1 MEIEL
6 LNSATNNLSNKSS
19 ILEGSGE
26 EEKNNSSYKNKALN
40 QIKDINDN
48 KDNFTEESNKFL
60 KKIQEVSDAIKQ
72 NDEELNKIYEKFKES
87 EIKLY
92 KDISIYKYCT
102 CKHCC
107 KYCFCLCL
115 TCCKKNDE
123 DYNRL
128 DLINQKFEEIENY
141 NIKAIESYNK
151 ENNCCK
157 FSCYGLIILFY
168 FLSFFHYFGLSEI
181 DAISSAVL
189 KEIFRTI
196 KCYIQDHYVFDD
208 GIIRDFSYY
217 LTDSN
222 YHDSSQINFN
232 YMFSFL
238 SLYLINCFKNKY
250 NLETTIVYSV
260 SISIIFLF
268 LLSWIPHNYLSK
280 EDIIKGYNYG
290 GLELTFYYIIPY
302 IIIYLCSGFISL
314 LPHKILD
321 EFIKKNNITK
331 FGAIVG
337 LRIVINLIMG
347 LSVVAKNFFNYN
359 IIVNYHYNTIKK
371 ILW

>member
-1 MEIEL
+1 METEL

-48 KDNFTEESNKFL
+48 KGNFTEESNKFL
-60 KKIQEVSDAIKQ
+60 EKIQKVSDVIKK

-151 ENNCCK
+151 ENNSCK
-157 FSCYGLIILFY
+157 FSCYGLILLFY

-181 DAISSAVL
+181 
-189 KEIFRTI
+189 
-196 KCYIQDHYVFDD
+196 
-208 GIIRDFSYY
+208 
-217 LTDSN
+217 
-222 YHDSSQINFN
+222 
-232 YMFSFL
+232 
-238 SLYLINCFKNKY
+238 
-250 NLETTIVYSV
+250 
-260 SISIIFLF
+260 
-268 LLSWIPHNYLSK
+268 
-280 EDIIKGYNYG
+280 
-290 GLELTFYYIIPY
+290 
-302 IIIYLCSGFISL
+302 
-314 LPHKILD
+314 
-321 EFIKKNNITK
+321 
-331 FGAIVG
+331 
-337 LRIVINLIMG
+337 
-347 LSVVAKNFFNYN
+347 
-359 IIVNYHYNTIKK
+359 
-371 ILW
+371 